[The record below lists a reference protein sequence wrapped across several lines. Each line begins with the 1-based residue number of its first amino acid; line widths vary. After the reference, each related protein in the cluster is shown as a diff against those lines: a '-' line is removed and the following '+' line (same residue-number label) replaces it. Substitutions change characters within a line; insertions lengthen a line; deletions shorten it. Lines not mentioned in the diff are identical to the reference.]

1 MWIYVFVGDV
11 FSIGVEVS
19 AIRSPAG
26 TAESNEKR
34 PCKPQTTHG
43 RKPLERSS
51 PTSLVGKAKAQRCR
65 VASRTESES
74 VMFIVVGSR
83 SDPSAIACE
92 QRRPDVIVLFGCW
105 TGRAHVHTADV
116 APGRSPRA
124 LCDVTDDCACDCGA
138 RVGADRSRR
147 LTVYRITLAV
157 SLLLQLNCAP
167 VRAGSCPLLAHTLAQ
182 AGRRGASGPVAW
194 MQSSNEHNECL
205 ITAIM

>member
-1 MWIYVFVGDV
+1 MD
-11 FSIGVEVS
+11 
-19 AIRSPAG
+19 IRDLSVMYSVLVWRYPQSG
-26 TAESNEKR
+26 R
-34 PCKPQTTHG
+34 PQEQPNQTRNDHANDEWPETT
-43 RKPLERSS
+43 ERSS
-51 PTSLVGKAKAQRCR
+51 RRRRVRPEAQRRR

-105 TGRAHVHTADV
+105 TCCTADGSWSLAKSAV
-116 APGRSPRA
+116 A
-124 LCDVTDDCACDCGA
+124 DVTDDCACDCGA

>member
-1 MWIYVFVGDV
+1 MYSVLVWRYPQSGRPQEQPNQTRNDH
-11 FSIGVEVS
+11 
-19 AIRSPAG
+19 ANPKRRMAG
-26 TAESNEKR
+26 N
-34 PCKPQTTHG
+34 H
-43 RKPLERSS
+43 SS
-51 PTSLVGKAKAQRCR
+51 DHLRRLSCKAKAQRCR

>member
-1 MWIYVFVGDV
+1 M
-11 FSIGVEVS
+11 EVS

-34 PCKPQTTHG
+34 PCKRRMAGNH
-43 RKPLERSS
+43 SS
-51 PTSLVGKAKAQRCR
+51 DHLRRLSCKAKAQRCR